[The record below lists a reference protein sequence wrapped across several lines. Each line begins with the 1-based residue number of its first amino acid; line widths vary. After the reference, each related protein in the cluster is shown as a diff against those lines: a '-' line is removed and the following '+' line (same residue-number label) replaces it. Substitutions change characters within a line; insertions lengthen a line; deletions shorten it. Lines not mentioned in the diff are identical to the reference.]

1 MIARTFAGMA
11 LWGHHAVPPLNG
23 RAAQGEHQMGRSPDR
38 GTEMRRVAAALL
50 VTLALLCAA
59 CTQDIPGFGMDRDL
73 DGAAPAAFEV
83 RGSVNQVV
91 VTGAEPGTELELVD
105 ADGMLVRTGTAD
117 DRGALIMRQVPRGD
131 GYRVAT
137 APAAGDEGLP
147 ADGEGTASEGPEVQA
162 SEAFTVTDES
172 TSTPSPSFYA
182 EQDLGPGFQYIT
194 TRDGTT
200 LAASIYLPGPPEEG
214 PYPTV
219 VEYSGYNP
227 AKPGTNLLENNREA
241 LQEMLGV
248 DPLTLCPLLPFA
260 CEAPAQPAS
269 LLARALGYAVVGVN
283 MRGTGCS
290 GGAYDYFEPLQVL
303 DGYDVVE
310 TVAAQPWVK
319 GNKVGMVGL
328 SYPGISQLFVAAA
341 QPPSLA
347 AITPLSVFDDTVRGV
362 LAPGGIFN
370 EGFALQ
376 WASNVLDEAEPFG
389 QGWEQALVDDGDTTC
404 AENQQLRGQNV
415 DVVAKAKSYRYYES
429 DVADPLNPAE
439 FADRIEVPVFLTGAY
454 QDEQTGGRFPLLF
467 DRFERAP
474 VARFS
479 AWNGAHA
486 DGFAPFNLTEWKT
499 FLDLYVGGELT
510 PLPPAVAAFAPVI
523 MQQIFDAE
531 VSLPPQRF
539 LDRPD
544 IAAARAAYEAE
555 APIRLVFES
564 GAGDPAQ
571 PGAPVP
577 TAEVRVSSWPP
588 PGTVPTPWYLHA
600 DGTLA
605 SDAPEDGSDS
615 ASRFLVDPA
624 LAETTTFTDGPGKDL
639 FHADPGFEW
648 RQEPAGAATVFVTP
662 PLTRDVVLA
671 GSASADLWLRSSTPE
686 ADVGVTLSE
695 VRPDG
700 NETFVQAGVLRTSM
714 RKVAAGST
722 ELLPLRT
729 NLQSDAAPMPVGEFT
744 EARVE
749 ILPFAHIVRA
759 GSRLRL
765 SVHTPG
771 GDRPRWTYI
780 LDPQP
785 RGATMDVGHSA
796 RHPSRLV
803 LPVTD
808 GLGLRYP
815 AQLPPCPGLRGQPC
829 RTHVPYTN
837 TPAPDGDR

>member
-1 MIARTFAGMA
+1 MARSTDRRKGTRLATMA
-11 LWGHHAVPPLNG
+11 LLSVVAVVVSG
-23 RAAQGEHQMGRSPDR
+23 
-38 GTEMRRVAAALL
+38 
-50 VTLALLCAA
+50 
-59 CTQDIPGFGMDRDL
+59 CTDDVPGFGMDRDL
-73 DGAAPAAFEV
+73 SGAAPATFEV

-91 VTGAEPGTELELVD
+91 VTGAQPGTELELVD
-105 ADGMLVRTGTAD
+105 AEGMIVQAGATD
-117 DRGALIMRQVPRGD
+117 EQGALILRNVPTGD

-137 APAAGDEGLP
+137 TEADPAAGTDPAARTDPAAGD
-147 ADGEGTASEGPEVQA
+147 GEVVAESSETEVRASEKITVLDEA
-162 SEAFTVTDES
+162 S
-172 TSTPSPSFYA
+172 STPGSAFYA
-182 EQDLGPGFQYIT
+182 EQELGPGFQYIT

-200 LAASIYLPGPPEEG
+200 LSASIYLPGPPEDG

-227 AKPGTNLLENNREA
+227 AKPGTNLLEDNREA
-241 LQEMLGV
+241 LQEALGV

-260 CEAPAQPAS
+260 CDAPAQPAS

-303 DGYDVVE
+303 DGYDIVE

-328 SYPGISQLFVAAA
+328 SYPGISQLFVASA

-389 QGWEQALVDDGDTTC
+389 QGWEQARVDAGDTTC
-404 AENQQLRGQNV
+404 AQNQQLRGQNV
-415 DVVAKAKSYRYYES
+415 DVVAKAKSYRYYEP
-429 DVADPLNPAE
+429 DVADPLNPAV
-439 FADRIEVPVFLTGAY
+439 FVNRINVPVFLTGAY
-454 QDEQTGGRFPLLF
+454 QDEQTGGRFPMLF
-467 DRFERAP
+467 DDFEQAP

-499 FLDLYVGGELT
+499 FLDLYVAGDLT
-510 PLPPAVAAFAPVI
+510 PMPPAVAAFAPVI
-523 MQQIFDAE
+523 MQEIFDAQLT
-531 VSLPPQRF
+531 LPPQRF
-539 LDRPD
+539 LDQPVD
-544 IAAARAAYEAE
+544 AAKAAYEAE

-564 GAGDPAQ
+564 GAGDPDQ

-577 TAEVRVSSWPP
+577 TAEVRVTSWPP
-588 PGTVPTPWYLHA
+588 PGTVATPWYLRG

-605 SDAPEDGSDS
+605 SDEPSDDDS
-615 ASRFLVDPA
+615 ASRFVVDPA
-624 LAETTTFTDGPGKDL
+624 LATTTTFDDGPGKDL
-639 FHADPGFEW
+639 FHADPGYEW
-648 RQEPAGAATVFVTP
+648 NQEPAGAASVFVSP
-662 PLTRDVVLA
+662 PLARDLVLA
-671 GSASADLWLRSSTPE
+671 GSASADLWLRTSTPD

-700 NETFVQAGVLRTSM
+700 KETFVQAGVLRTSM
-714 RKVAAGST
+714 RKVEPGST
-722 ELLPLRT
+722 VLLPLHSGLER
-729 NLQSDAAPMPVGEFT
+729 DAAPMPVGEFT
-744 EARVE
+744 EARIE
-749 ILPFAHIVRA
+749 IFPFAHIVRA

-780 LDPQP
+780 IEPQP
-785 RGATMDVGHSA
+785 EGASVDVGHSA

-815 AQLPPCPGLRGQPC
+815 VQRPPCPGLRGQPC
-829 RTHVPYTN
+829 RTYEPYTN
-837 TPAPDGDR
+837 REAPGDDR